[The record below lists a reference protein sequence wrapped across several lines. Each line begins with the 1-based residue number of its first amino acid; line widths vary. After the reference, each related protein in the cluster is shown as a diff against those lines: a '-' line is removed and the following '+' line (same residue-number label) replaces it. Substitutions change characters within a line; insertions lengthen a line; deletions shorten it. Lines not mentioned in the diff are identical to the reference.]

1 MAEVD
6 QESNGATATAMPG
19 TRRRLPRGR
28 HDLSREQ
35 VEADQRLRILLGFCS
50 AMAEGGY
57 ADTPVAAVIK
67 HAGVSRDTYYRLFAD
82 KLDGFLAAFDLV
94 SGVLVAELRDAIDGP
109 GSPLERVEQGLA
121 KYLAMLS
128 DHRGE
133 ARLFLVEAFAAGPA
147 AIERRMAV
155 QQTIADEI
163 VAVFDSRGEA
173 AVPTARMVVAAVA
186 SMISA
191 ALIDDHH
198 DAVAALLPELS
209 AQLRR
214 LHAAGLFD

>member
-1 MAEVD
+1 MADVGGEPGD
-6 QESNGATATAMPG
+6 TAAASAPG
-19 TRRRLPRGR
+19 VQRRLPRGR

-35 VEADQRLRILLGFCS
+35 VEADQRLRILLGFFS
-50 AMAEGGY
+50 AMAENGY
-57 ADTPVAAVIK
+57 ADTSVGAVIK
-67 HAGVSRDTYYRLFAD
+67 HAGVSRDTYYRLFTD

-94 SGVLVAELRDAIDGP
+94 AEVLVAELRDASRGP
-109 GSPLERVEQGLA
+109 GSPLERVERGLGR
-121 KYLAMLS
+121 YLSLLS

-155 QQTIADEI
+155 QQLIADEM
-163 VAVFDSRGEA
+163 VAVFDSRGETGPA
-173 AVPTARMVVAAVA
+173 TARMLVAAVA

-191 ALIDDHH
+191 ALIDEDR
-198 DAVAALLPELS
+198 AAIAALQPEIS

-214 LHAAGLFD
+214 LHAAGMFD